1 MLGGD
6 DGKQDQWQ
14 PHEQKTFRPQY
25 KYFCRQNINFQ
36 LTIHNTH
43 RLNSHLLLATLLVA
57 FWVPSTVQAQF
68 GKSRSNNFDVVNVGA
83 GISNRGLPIFVE
95 LEQSL
100 DEVISAGLIAS
111 YRGYTEGGVAG
122 TWRHQI
128 LGVGLQGHYHFV
140 DLAPPPF
147 DFFAGLTFAFI
158 SHSFKWAGGQD
169 PPGVYSGS
177 VNGGAQLAAHI
188 GGRYTYKEWT
198 LFAQMTGGSLMN
210 DFTVGLSIPLK

>member
-1 MLGGD
+1 MNGGKINGSLMD
-6 DGKQDQWQ
+6 KG
-14 PHEQKTFRPQY
+14 PGIPQY
-25 KYFCRQNINFQ
+25 KVFCRLNTYLQ
-36 LTIHNTH
+36 LTISAIH
-43 RLNSHLLLATLLVA
+43 RLNTWALTALLVA
-57 FWVPSTVQAQF
+57 SLAPLEAQAQF
-68 GKSRSNNFDVVNVGA
+68 GKSRANSFDVVNVGA

-158 SHSFKWAGGQD
+158 SHNFKWAGGQD
-169 PPGVYSGS
+169 PPGAYSGS